1 MAGFKRYIISIL
13 YLGLSLGAL
22 ESREIEA
29 PVQQVEFSVY
39 CMQRLEGLRFTNAEG
54 RTETLRFYSSSRSP
68 KYNYLGT
75 SPIKIFRERAMPG
88 ALQPKAI
95 ERIPV
100 AEAWIPQSARKLLLV
115 FLANPH
121 PAGLQYIVYSFDDSL
136 ANLPVGHI
144 AIFNLSG
151 FTLHGSIGSRPVL
164 LKAGPSISYPLRDD
178 ITDLRF
184 GTYFGDR
191 FRQTYSSPVIL
202 TDNQRAILFF
212 YPPYLKGSP
221 EIQPR
226 LLIQD
231 MDIKV
236 RGMKDEGGRG
246 KGSEEQRDKGFSNH

>member
-1 MAGFKRYIISIL
+1 M
-13 YLGLSLGAL
+13 AL
-22 ESREIEA
+22 ESREIES

-39 CMQRLEGLRFTNAEG
+39 CMQRIEGLKFTNAEG
-54 RTETLRFYSSSRSP
+54 RTKALRFYSSSRSP
-68 KYNYLGT
+68 KYQYRGT
-75 SPIKIFRERAMPG
+75 SPIKIFRERVVSG
-88 ALQPKAI
+88 ALQPTAI

-100 AEAWIPQSARKLLLV
+100 AEAQILPSARQLLLV
-115 FLANPH
+115 FIADPR

-136 ANLPVGHI
+136 ANLPAGYV

-164 LKAGPSISYPLRDD
+164 LKAGPSISYPLRGDF
-178 ITDLRF
+178 TDLRF

-191 FRQTYSSPVIL
+191 FRQTYLSPVIL

-231 MDIKV
+231 MDEEERQKA
-236 RGMKDEGGRG
+236 EG
-246 KGSEEQRDKGFSNH
+246 